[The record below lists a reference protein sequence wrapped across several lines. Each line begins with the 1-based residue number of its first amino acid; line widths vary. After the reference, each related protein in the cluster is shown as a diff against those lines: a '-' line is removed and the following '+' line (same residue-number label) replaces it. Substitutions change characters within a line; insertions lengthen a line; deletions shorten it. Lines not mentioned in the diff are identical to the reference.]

1 MDMTSPSPNG
11 IYTVYHAS
19 REGKSDMGDRDAQRS
34 APTCMGRIRLRR
46 RSVQGGQ
53 RMVARICLLLILSS
67 VLLSCRSASVSA
79 HPAGEFGPVRILLYS
94 ELREATYGWM
104 GDSPTPM
111 DMEFVDYG
119 YSYNFKALSA
129 AIDEI
134 IKANN
139 EGGPHKA
146 ISAIVTGE
154 RVKVLGGVAVQIRSS
169 SDIQI
174 VDLPAGFFD
183 IWKATTGPPPEVSG
197 NG

>member
-1 MDMTSPSPNG
+1 
-11 IYTVYHAS
+11 
-19 REGKSDMGDRDAQRS
+19 
-34 APTCMGRIRLRR
+34 
-46 RSVQGGQ
+46 
-53 RMVARICLLLILSS
+53 MVARICLLLILSS
-67 VLLSCRSASVSA
+67 VLLSCRSASVA
-79 HPAGEFGPVRILLYS
+79 AQPAAEFGPVRILLYS

-104 GDSPTPM
+104 GDSPVAT
-111 DMEFVDYG
+111 DVELVR
-119 YSYNFKALSA
+119 YSYSANFKPLSA

-183 IWKATTGPPPEVSG
+183 IWKAMTGAPPLK
-197 NG
+197 